1 MSEGRKLGSN
11 SEYDY
16 LFKVLII
23 GDSGTGKS
31 CLMTRFV
38 DDTYSDHFIS
48 TIGVDFKIKT
58 LSLQEKVIKLQIWD
72 TAGQDRFRAITQS
85 YYHGAHGILV
95 VYDVT
100 NKPSFDHLQYWFG
113 EINQHANPNVVTVLV
128 GNKIDLV
135 KDRVVDR
142 AEAMALA
149 ESKSIKYLES
159 SAKSGENVLDA
170 FMNLITEIVTSIS
183 QTQRKSSTVQPGPG
197 APVRSGNGCC

>member
-170 FMNLITEIVTSIS
+170 FMNLITEIVTSM
-183 QTQRKSSTVQPGPG
+183 
-197 APVRSGNGCC
+197 

>member
-58 LSLQEKVIKLQIWD
+58 LSLQEKVIKLQIISIP
-72 TAGQDRFRAITQS
+72 RNLS
-85 YYHGAHGILV
+85 IL
-95 VYDVT
+95 YFSDVCIYF
-100 NKPSFDHLQYWFG
+100 K
-113 EINQHANPNVVTVLV
+113 
-128 GNKIDLV
+128 NKIITNSPV
-135 KDRVVDR
+135 Q
-142 AEAMALA
+142 
-149 ESKSIKYLES
+149 KY
-159 SAKSGENVLDA
+159 
-170 FMNLITEIVTSIS
+170 
-183 QTQRKSSTVQPGPG
+183 
-197 APVRSGNGCC
+197 